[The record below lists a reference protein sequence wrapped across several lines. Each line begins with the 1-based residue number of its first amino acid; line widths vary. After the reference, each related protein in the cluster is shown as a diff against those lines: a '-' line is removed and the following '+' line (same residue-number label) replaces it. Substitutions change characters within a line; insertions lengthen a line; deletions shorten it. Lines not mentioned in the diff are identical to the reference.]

1 MSEEEVSVSPKVGE
15 IIETISG
22 LTVLELA
29 ELVKA
34 LEDKF
39 GVSAAA
45 PVMMAGG
52 APAGGGEE
60 AAAEQTEFDVV
71 LNAAGDKKIQVIK
84 VVREIT
90 SLGLKEAKALVDEA
104 PKAVKEAVSRAEA
117 EEIQTKLAEAGAT
130 VEIK

>member
-1 MSEEEVSVSPKVGE
+1 MSEETTPSAKVGA
-15 IIETISG
+15 IIESISV

-34 LEDKF
+34 LETKF

-45 PVMMAGG
+45 PMMMVG
-52 APAGGGEE
+52 AAP
-60 AAAEQTEFDVV
+60 AAAEAAPVKDTFDVI
-71 LNAAGDKKIQVIK
+71 LTGSGEKKIQVIK

-104 PKAVKEAVSRAEA
+104 PKPIKEGVSKQEA
-117 EEIQTKLAEAGAT
+117 DDIQARMVEAGAT
-130 VEIK
+130 IEIK

>member
-1 MSEEEVSVSPKVGE
+1 MSEETTPSPKLSA
-15 IIETISG
+15 IIESISL

-34 LEDKF
+34 LETKF

-45 PVMMAGG
+45 PMMMVGA
-52 APAGGGEE
+52 APAAE
-60 AAAEQTEFDVV
+60 AAPVKDTFDVI
-71 LNAAGDKKIQVIK
+71 LIGSGEKKIQVIK

-104 PKAVKEAVSRAEA
+104 PKPIKEGVSKQEA
-117 EEIQTKLAEAGAT
+117 DDIQARMVEAGAT
-130 VEIK
+130 IEIK